1 MASWI
6 LRIAPLNAFSPSNV
20 HHEMEH
26 LGHLRGFFAVG
37 RPADLGEVNPEAIGS
52 ATSRRRQVHGRVCE
66 VSLAVFRL
74 PRVEVFPLMAESAGH
89 VCTTCLTGFYLPG
102 IPRPGIALLA
112 MPVHV
117 ALASLLIL
125 LRHPR
130 PGYGDEYAPHV
141 ARFLLRHRRQRRQQ
155 H

>member
-1 MASWI
+1 MDLTDRTVKRLLAI
-6 LRIAPLNAFSPSNV
+6 HV

-52 ATSRRRQVHGRVCE
+52 ATTGRRQVHGRVRE

-89 VCTTCLTGFYLPG
+89 VRTTRLAGFYQIGRAHVELQSPCNLVC
-102 IPRPGIALLA
+102 RLLLEKKK
-112 MPVHV
+112 P
-117 ALASLLIL
+117 SK
-125 LRHPR
+125 
-130 PGYGDEYAPHV
+130 
-141 ARFLLRHRRQRRQQ
+141 RRTPN
-155 H
+155 